1 MIIIKGIQ
9 MRKKNKL
16 ITSVEACTLM
26 DNMSIDTFLIL
37 ERDEAMPPP
46 IKVGLGRRWYKNEIL
61 EWYEDAKEHL

>member
-1 MIIIKGIQ
+1 

-37 ERDEAMPPP
+37 ERDRAIPPP